1 MQIKVSRNYSVEF
14 TEDEIIDGLCYL
26 LSHRWSTTEAVQVAS
41 LIRNAKGGVNIVHTS
56 TGVTLE
62 FTYADEGKDEE

>member
-26 LSHRWSTTEAVQVAS
+26 LSHRWSTTEAVQIAS
-41 LIRNAKGGVNIVHTS
+41 LIRNAEGGVNIIHTG

-62 FTYADEGKDEE
+62 FTYADKGEDEK